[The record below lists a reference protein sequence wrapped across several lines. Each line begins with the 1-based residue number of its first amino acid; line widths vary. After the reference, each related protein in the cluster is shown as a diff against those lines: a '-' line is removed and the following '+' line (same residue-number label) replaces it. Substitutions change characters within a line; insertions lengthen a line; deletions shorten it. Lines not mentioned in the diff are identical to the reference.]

1 MKNRPISVFLN
12 SLGIAGVE
20 QQAIARAV
28 LENERYT
35 RAGRINMAVHKEA
48 AAEES
53 LDARL
58 AFHCSTPT
66 CRQSLQNQ
74 ESDAA
79 SPRRLIQVERG
90 ACEVCEG
97 SADRRALAEM
107 AIAMTEAGLSRA
119 VVVGGTDQKAARIR
133 DLSPPSIRW
142 RFVGGLGNINQRD
155 AGSDLRW
162 ADVVVIWATTPL
174 PHRVSNLYSKAD
186 HTITSPTSGIATLA
200 REAAEF
206 ARRQAQRRAT
216 TTG

>member
-28 LENERYT
+28 LENEGYT
-35 RAGRINMAVHKEA
+35 RTGRINMAVHKEA
-48 AAEES
+48 DAQGS
-53 LDARL
+53 LDAQL

-66 CRQSLQNQ
+66 CQQSLLQQ
-74 ESDAA
+74 ETGTA

-119 VVVGGTDQKAARIR
+119 VVVGGTDQKAAKIR
-133 DLSPPSIRW
+133 ELSPNSLQW
-142 RFVGGLGNINQRD
+142 RFVDGLGNINQRD
-155 AGSDLRW
+155 ATSDLKW
-162 ADVVVIWATTPL
+162 GDVIVIWATTPL

>member
-28 LENERYT
+28 LENEGYT
-35 RAGRINMAVHKEA
+35 RAGRTNMAVHKEA
-48 AAEES
+48 AAQES
-53 LDARL
+53 LDAQL

-66 CRQSLQNQ
+66 CRQSLQSQ

-107 AIAMTEAGLSRA
+107 GIAMTEAGLSRA
-119 VVVGGTDQKAARIR
+119 VVVGGTDQKAAKIR
-133 DLSPPSIRW
+133 ELSPNSLQW
-142 RFVGGLGNINQRD
+142 RFVDGLVNINQRD
-155 AGSDLRW
+155 AASDLKW

-174 PHRVSNLYSKAD
+174 PHRVSNLYSKAG
-186 HTITSPTSGIATLA
+186 HTITSPTSGIAVLA
-200 REAAEF
+200 REAAKF
-206 ARRQAQRRAT
+206 ARGQARRQESSAR
-216 TTG
+216 